1 MFPLPARRSGP
12 LPRAAAQ
19 TKISSARRSHYD
31 LISSQQVSPSNKKIC
46 GALLVRMGV
55 AGVLNLLV
63 GALLVRMGVGGIG
76 RGWCGS
82 WKRDDGLKGGL
93 LMRLGE
99 DAWL

>member
-1 MFPLPARRSGP
+1 
-12 LPRAAAQ
+12 
-19 TKISSARRSHYD
+19 
-31 LISSQQVSPSNKKIC
+31 
-46 GALLVRMGV
+46 MGV